1 MAGSPS
7 SRAAVA
13 AGPAW
18 FASDAAD
25 VWSLAS
31 LGLTLLLGR
40 SPFRFETAPPG
51 QAASDPQMS
60 FGSDDDLDGSHSAS
74 LPSLACPSQA
84 ATAASM
90 QLYADLE
97 AAWALEDDGLA
108 HTSAQAAVSRAVESG
123 GSSLSGSAAHFFAS
137 LLHPEPA
144 RRPTAA
150 SACRHPWI
158 AGLLVEAVLHTLP
171 SLASPRKTSSRL
183 WRRLPQLVRAGD
195 VLPRSEEVA
204 KGVYRDYER
213 DGKEYKDA
221 CTEAR
226 YFRPGK
232 DCIVGKEADLHFDRV
247 KKRYQLAHVWRSC
260 DTRIVKGLEEL
271 RDEIE
276 ELALEA
282 MMELGSDDESSD
294 GMKAAATLVDEFI
307 RACKGARYLAAATG
321 FEGFLPGILERMAD
335 PAAPI
340 AEERG
345 FQDLRD
351 AFERRIEGLRDAIE
365 RARLFCAAWTGCDAV
380 VRQLVEA
387 GVGVNEAMTSDG
399 ATPLLAACQNGHDAV
414 VRMLVE
420 AGADVNKATTSDGAT
435 PLYIACQ
442 NGHDAVV
449 RLLVEAGADVNQAR
463 TSDGATPLYMACRNG
478 HDAVVRLLVAA
489 GADVNK
495 AKTDTGATPLL
506 VACRNGH
513 DAVAR
518 LLVEA
523 GADVNK
529 ATTSD
534 GATPLYIACQN
545 GHDAVAWQLVEAGA
559 DVNKATTSDGATPL
573 YIACRNGHDAV
584 ARQLVEAGADVNKA
598 TTSDGATPLYIACQ
612 NGHDAVAWQLVAAGA
627 DVNEARTSDGAT
639 PLYMACR
646 NGHDA
651 VARQL
656 VEAGVDSGA
665 SASAGLAM
673 LQHSGHTDVIEALMT
688 PTTWERRLQ
697 LLAWRTSVQRRMRE
711 GACAAA
717 VATHERVPSGECAVM
732 SLLGDWKGTDGAE

>member
-1 MAGSPS
+1 MALSIAVPSAALPGTGSAPRLGMGRHGSVFARSSRAGSPS

-108 HTSAQAAVSRAVESG
+108 HTSAQAA
-123 GSSLSGSAAHFFAS
+123 
-137 LLHPEPA
+137 
-144 RRPTAA
+144 
-150 SACRHPWI
+150 
-158 AGLLVEAVLHTLP
+158 
-171 SLASPRKTSSRL
+171 
-183 WRRLPQLVRAGD
+183 AGD

-321 FEGFLPGILERMAD
+321 FEGFLPGILARKT
-335 PAAPI
+335 P
-340 AEERG
+340 
-345 FQDLRD
+345 FQ
-351 AFERRIEGLRDAIE
+351 
-365 RARLFCAAWTGCDAV
+365 
-380 VRQLVEA
+380 
-387 GVGVNEAMTSDG
+387 
-399 ATPLLAACQNGHDAV
+399 
-414 VRMLVE
+414 
-420 AGADVNKATTSDGAT
+420 
-435 PLYIACQ
+435 
-442 NGHDAVV
+442 
-449 RLLVEAGADVNQAR
+449 
-463 TSDGATPLYMACRNG
+463 
-478 HDAVVRLLVAA
+478 
-489 GADVNK
+489 
-495 AKTDTGATPLL
+495 
-506 VACRNGH
+506 
-513 DAVAR
+513 
-518 LLVEA
+518 
-523 GADVNK
+523 
-529 ATTSD
+529 
-534 GATPLYIACQN
+534 
-545 GHDAVAWQLVEAGA
+545 
-559 DVNKATTSDGATPL
+559 
-573 YIACRNGHDAV
+573 
-584 ARQLVEAGADVNKA
+584 
-598 TTSDGATPLYIACQ
+598 
-612 NGHDAVAWQLVAAGA
+612 
-627 DVNEARTSDGAT
+627 
-639 PLYMACR
+639 
-646 NGHDA
+646 
-651 VARQL
+651 
-656 VEAGVDSGA
+656 
-665 SASAGLAM
+665 
-673 LQHSGHTDVIEALMT
+673 
-688 PTTWERRLQ
+688 
-697 LLAWRTSVQRRMRE
+697 
-711 GACAAA
+711 
-717 VATHERVPSGECAVM
+717 HERVPAAPRPLDARAHGRSGSAHR
-732 SLLGDWKGTDGAE
+732 